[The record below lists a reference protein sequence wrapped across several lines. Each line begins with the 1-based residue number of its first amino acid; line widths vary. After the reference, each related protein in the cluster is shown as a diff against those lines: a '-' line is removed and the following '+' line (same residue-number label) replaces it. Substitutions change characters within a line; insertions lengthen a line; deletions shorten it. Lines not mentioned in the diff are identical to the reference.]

1 MRAVAAGIA
10 ACCVLSATGVR
21 AEERYGRA
29 ADNKIYAQS
38 LVNEILA
45 PDPDLLWA
53 GMHGVAPG
61 SQEHT
66 IIASTLDVIG
76 KKDEDS
82 DVLVATEGRSV
93 LVPNLKQS
101 KLGVMLPLRDAS
113 GQRIGALALAF
124 KYPSPDTSEA
134 RLFLK
139 ATAIRDRVAKRIR
152 AFSDLFRPVPWKGR

>member
-1 MRAVAAGIA
+1 MRAVLAVIA
-10 ACCVLSATGVR
+10 ACVVLSPAGVR

-29 ADNKIYAQS
+29 ADNRIYAQS
-38 LVNEILA
+38 LVNDILA
-45 PDPDLLWA
+45 HDRDLLWA

-61 SQEHT
+61 SDQHT

-82 DVLVATEGRSV
+82 DVLVATEGRSN
-93 LVPNLKQS
+93 LVPNLKQQ

-124 KYPSPDTSEA
+124 KYPSADVNEA

-139 ATAIRDRVAKRIR
+139 ATAIRDRVAKRIP
-152 AFSDLFRPVPWKGR
+152 AFSDLFRPVP

>member
-1 MRAVAAGIA
+1 MA
-10 ACCVLSATGVR
+10 ACLLLSATGVR
-21 AEERYGRA
+21 AEERYGKA
-29 ADNKIYAQS
+29 ADNRIYAQS

-45 PDPDLLWA
+45 HHRNLLWA

-61 SQEHT
+61 SEEHT

-82 DVLVATEGRSV
+82 DVLVATEGRST
-93 LVPNLKQS
+93 LVPNLEQS

-113 GQRIGALALAF
+113 GHRIGALALAF
-124 KYPSPDTSEA
+124 KYPSPDASEA

-139 ATAIRDRVAKRIR
+139 ATAIRDRVARRIQ
-152 AFSDLFRPVPWKGR
+152 AVSDLFRPVP

>member
-1 MRAVAAGIA
+1 MRAVPEVIA
-10 ACCVLSATGVR
+10 ACFILSVTGVR
-21 AEERYGRA
+21 AEERFGRA
-29 ADNKIYAQS
+29 ADNRIYAQS
-38 LVNEILA
+38 LVNEILTQ
-45 PDPDLLWA
+45 DHDLLWA

-61 SQEHT
+61 SDRHT

-82 DVLVATEGRSV
+82 DVLVATEGRSN

-101 KLGVMLPLRDAS
+101 KLGVMLPLKDAS

-124 KYPSPDTSEA
+124 KYLSPDTSEA

-139 ATAIRDRVAKRIR
+139 ATAIRDRVAKRIP
-152 AFSDLFRPVPWKGR
+152 AFSDLFRPVP

>member
-1 MRAVAAGIA
+1 MRVVPAVIA
-10 ACCVLSATGVR
+10 SCFVLSTTGVR

-29 ADNKIYAQS
+29 ADNRIYAQS

-45 PDPDLLWA
+45 HDRDLLWA

-61 SQEHT
+61 SEEHT

-82 DVLVATEGRSV
+82 DVLVATEGRSA

-113 GQRIGALALAF
+113 GRRIGALALAF
-124 KYPSPDTSEA
+124 KYPSPDASEA

-139 ATAIRDRVAKRIR
+139 ATAIRDRVAKRIQ
-152 AFSDLFRPVPWKGR
+152 AFSDLFRPVP